1 MFPCSFKAPSRNM
14 HKMNEYLRN
23 VLLTPKLKKK
33 KKDAKSP
40 VYKRR
45 HLSTQSSPSPIPAV
59 YFKDGK
65 RLN

>member
-33 KKDAKSP
+33 KTPS
-40 VYKRR
+40 R
-45 HLSTQSSPSPIPAV
+45 LSI
-59 YFKDGK
+59 KDGI
-65 RLN
+65 

>member
-14 HKMNEYLRN
+14 HKMNEYLGN
-23 VLLTPKLKKK
+23 VLLTTKLK

>member
-33 KKDAKSP
+33 TPS
-40 VYKRR
+40 R
-45 HLSTQSSPSPIPAV
+45 LSV
-59 YFKDGK
+59 KDGI
-65 RLN
+65 

>member
-14 HKMNEYLRN
+14 HKMNEYLSN
-23 VLLTPKLKKK
+23 VLLTPKLKK

-45 HLSTQSSPSPIPAV
+45 DLSTPE
-59 YFKDGK
+59 
-65 RLN
+65 

>member
-33 KKDAKSP
+33 AAKSP

-45 HLSTQSSPSPIPAV
+45 DLSTPE
-59 YFKDGK
+59 
-65 RLN
+65 